1 MNFIGINNIYKKYNT
16 KEVLKDIDFHLD
28 GGMIGL
34 LGNNGAG
41 KTTLMNIITGLIK
54 PTKGKI
60 TINSKDINEN
70 LIEYKKM
77 IGYLP
82 QEFNL
87 YDELNGYQM
96 LDYIAQLN
104 GILDKKTRQ
113 FRILSVL
120 EQTNLKDV
128 CKEKISGYS
137 GGMKRRLGIGIV
149 LVKDPK
155 FIIVDEPTAGLD
167 PLERVNFRNILTL
180 LSETKTILLST
191 HIVDDISVS
200 CNKIVFLNNKKIE
213 FIGTPEAWENT
224 VSQKVG
230 EIEVTDDATIDYLQR
245 TTQVT
250 SISKQNGNTVIR
262 FIYKDRPDCI
272 DFRERRANLEDAF
285 IYHSKYGKA

>member
-250 SISKQNGNTVIR
+250 SISKQNGNIVIR
-262 FIYKDRPDCI
+262 FIYKDRPDYI

-285 IYHSKYGKA
+285 IYHSKYGKK